1 MLKMSVHSKLD
12 PEDVVT
18 RAVEFFKKKHEMKI
32 NEQSST
38 GVCFQDALG
47 KVDVVACADR
57 KGTTVEFSSVEW
69 DHEVREFAR
78 RLP

>member
-1 MLKMSVHSKLD
+1 MLKLSVHSKLA

-18 RAVEFFKKKHEMKI
+18 RAIEFFNKKREMSI

-38 GVCFQDALG
+38 SVCFQDSVG
-47 KVDVVACADR
+47 TVDIVACADR